1 MFLEIFTLVKHTKM
15 NHSALRQYTYM
26 YIIHTSSV
34 NEVFRQLY
42 FYLYTCTIC
51 WSVIRS
57 TLFEHEIRDA
67 SGREERGRAGGRG
80 RRAVPAGQCQQS
92 ADQAADHA
100 AGGQQAPGLQN
111 SVPLKQ

>member
-51 WSVIRS
+51 WSVIRRP
-57 TLFEHEIRDA
+57 LFEHDIRDA
-67 SGREERGRAGGRG
+67 SGG
-80 RRAVPAGQCQQS
+80 RRKGGGQEGG
-92 ADQAADHA
+92 
-100 AGGQQAPGLQN
+100 AGGQCRQDSVN
-111 SVPLKQ
+111 SQLIRQ